1 METETETTVSTESR
15 EEESDVQSMPD
26 WYVNVATE
34 TIVEKP

>member
-15 EEESDVQSMPD
+15 EEESDVQSMLD
-26 WYVNVATE
+26 WYVNVVTE